1 MATCGTSVFGTSNNQ
16 YIKILGG
23 DFVAVS
29 GSDTLEKLMTN
40 DLRIPYKQILK
51 GKIILKPGQVNY
63 FLNHLGLGDNAT
75 FLIIKA
81 IYDSKSVNE
90 EDNYV
95 EWSFYDDLTRVN
107 YMDQLMVLT
116 GNSTH
121 RIPQIYLTNPSTKYA
136 VNLDVMVANIDD
148 SYNYFTDTLNQ
159 TGTTFVGL
167 EYTDIHSY
175 VVGESIVV
183 KDKSTPPKALI
194 YLQLVNINSLER
206 SGKILVIDDSSRG
219 SIFLQFL
226 TEFDAEQAHS
236 LLNYVLSNPNINIDT
251 LVPLED
257 IVAPIVT
264 FFSRV
269 GGSGSSSFISFNGAT
284 AGVPYNTSL
293 GITFSTSISLSTFGS
308 ASVID
313 RYLLGNLLINNVV
326 DNRDGTMSLMNSN
339 LIITGTGGT
348 VSSILSTGTYSVSFN
363 LSDVA
368 QNNVNSIINLD
379 ITS

>member
-16 YIKILGG
+16 YIKIVGG
-23 DFVAVS
+23 DFIATS
-29 GSDTLEKLMTN
+29 GSDTIEKLMTS

-51 GKIILKPGQVNY
+51 GKIVLKPGQVNY

-81 IYDSKSVNE
+81 VYDTKSVNE
-90 EDNYV
+90 EDNFI

-183 KDKSTPPKALI
+183 KDKSAPPKALI
-194 YLQLVNINSLER
+194 YIQLVNINSLER

-236 LLNYVLSNPNINIDT
+236 LLSYVLSNPNINIDT

-257 IVAPIVT
+257 IIAPVVT

-368 QNNVNSIINLD
+368 QNNVNSIINID